1 MAPDAIV
8 FHPAAMTNLPLR
20 LSQLSVP

>member
-8 FHPAAMTNLPLR
+8 FHPAAVTNLPLR